1 MLGLGASLNGSLIK
15 EGDDV
20 YFECRVRFQNVP
32 PVFLSAGKSS
42 CSKINLFINQ
52 GKPEGIQD
60 LLEMQCESSFGTF
73 IQNISFPGSVLS
85 VFQKLMLSTG
95 ENAPKQLWGWSFIA
109 FICCKCFKTV
119 RMLLQ
124 MQKCARSDHSS
135 AIWHKQGW
143 MHLCLPFSFTTPLP
157 NVSFKL
163 QLMQPSFGNCDLQS
177 KLDFPS
183 PRTTVRAPGSDSN
196 NFVPSSSEK
205 AIWSSS
211 TAPTFLQRNNK
222 RLKTH
227 CPIFDAGTSLAA
239 VVINEWC
246 VLIKKNNK

>member
-20 YFECRVRFQNVP
+20 YFECRVRYQHLP

-124 MQKCARSDHSS
+124 MQKCARSDHFS
-135 AIWHKQGW
+135 AICHKKGW

-177 KLDFPS
+177 KLDFPR
-183 PRTTVRAPGSDSN
+183 PRTLEM
-196 NFVPSSSEK
+196 SEHLGP
-205 AIWSSS
+205 IQTISF
-211 TAPTFLQRNNK
+211 PLQRK
-222 RLKTH
+222 
-227 CPIFDAGTSLAA
+227 PFDQVQLHQLSFKG
-239 VVINEWC
+239 IIRGWK
-246 VLIKKNNK
+246 LIALFSMQALLWLQL

>member
-1 MLGLGASLNGSLIK
+1 MWVIFWYIYTKHFFSRKCVVS
-15 EGDDV
+15 V
-20 YFECRVRFQNVP
+20 
-32 PVFLSAGKSS
+32 
-42 CSKINLFINQ
+42 SKIN
-52 GKPEGIQD
+52 
-60 LLEMQCESSFGTF
+60 
-73 IQNISFPGSVLS
+73 
-85 VFQKLMLSTG
+85 
-95 ENAPKQLWGWSFIA
+95 A
-109 FICCKCFKTV
+109 FHWRKCTKTTV
-119 RMLLQ
+119 RMIIYSLHLLQ
-124 MQKCARSDHSS
+124 VFQNCENALANAKMRKKWSFLSNMT
-135 AIWHKQGW
+135 QGW
-143 MHLCLPFSFTTPLP
+143 MQLCLPFSFTTPLP

-246 VLIKKNNK
+246 VLI